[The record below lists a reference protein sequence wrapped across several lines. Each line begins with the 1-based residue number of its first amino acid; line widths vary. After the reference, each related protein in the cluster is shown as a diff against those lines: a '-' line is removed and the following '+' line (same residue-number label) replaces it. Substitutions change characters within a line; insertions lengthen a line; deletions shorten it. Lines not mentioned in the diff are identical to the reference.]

1 MSSGTSRQDS
11 IAAPGNFG
19 GGSAGPDQIFLGI
32 TRAPPSAPGR
42 GRAQSPVRRNPNPP
56 DHRAREA
63 DESGSHSRSF
73 SNPQIGE
80 MPWFPQ
86 AIPMRG
92 GQRLIWFRLD
102 VLRQPAVLGK
112 RLEVSQTGYN
122 QVSPKICSRPARSSH
137 QVLHDRHMEII
148 YFLDAQEAKWSKRH

>member
-1 MSSGTSRQDS
+1 MHRGKG
-11 IAAPGNFG
+11 APRALRGE
-19 GGSAGPDQIFLGI
+19 
-32 TRAPPSAPGR
+32 TRT
-42 GRAQSPVRRNPNPP
+42 PP
-56 DHRAREA
+56 DRRAREA

-102 VLRQPAVLGK
+102 VLRQPTVLGK
-112 RLEVSQTGYN
+112 LLELSQMGYN
-122 QVSPKICSRPARSSH
+122 QVSPKICSKPARSS
-137 QVLHDRHMEII
+137 QQILHDRHMEFI
-148 YFLDAQEAKWSKRH
+148 